1 MVITTSDISTYKP
14 ISTHAN
20 NDEVL
25 NYEKEALEFDVRPLL
40 GDKFYTFLISSINDP
55 NIQTLLNGTTQD
67 GVKYEGLKAVV
78 VYYTWAR
85 YIQYSSEKD
94 TPFGMVNKNSDFSN
108 LFSGER
114 RAAMVTQAR
123 SGAYSYWKQM
133 EDFLNNNKTTYPL
146 FESNCKTNVNA
157 KIRFRTID

>member
-1 MVITTSDISTYKP
+1 MVITANDISQYKP
-14 ISTHAN
+14 ISTHADN
-20 NDEVL
+20 AEVL

-40 GDKFYTFLISSINDP
+40 GDKFYTFMLDSLLDP
-55 NIQTLLNGTTQD
+55 NILTLLNGTVQ
-67 GVKYEGLKAVV
+67 GGIKYEGLKAVI
-78 VYYTWAR
+78 VYFTWAR

-123 SGAYSYWKQM
+123 SGAFAYWKQV
-133 EDFLNNNKTTYPL
+133 ESYLNNNQSTYPL
-146 FESNCKTNVNA
+146 FKADCKTSVSG
-157 KIRFRTID
+157 KTRFRTIR